1 MQIQPC
7 AFDGSLHIGAPKVC
21 WVRGLDASNRDIA
34 RQQVRQALQTCLAAE
49 LKCAPS
55 ELEVTNVRGQPVQ
68 VIRNGQPLSS
78 LHCSISHAPALAL
91 LAWRW
96 NGLVGVDVQA
106 VDAGAT
112 APELLATAPELLA
125 TAQLYLDKKSHE
137 ALAVCAHDAHF
148 FEAFAQAWVRQEAR
162 LKCAGLGLIEWS
174 EALDAQL
181 QGMHCAPLVLDKNLK
196 AAVAWR

>member
-21 WVRGLDASNRDIA
+21 LVRGLDASNRDIA

-49 LKCAPS
+49 LGCAPS

-68 VIRNGQPLSS
+68 VIRNGLPLSS

-91 LAWRW
+91 LAWHW

-106 VDAGAT
+106 VDAGVT
-112 APELLATAPELLA
+112 APELQATAR
-125 TAQLYLDKKSHE
+125 LYMIKK
-137 ALAVCAHDAHF
+137 AVK
-148 FEAFAQAWVRQEAR
+148 RLRYAR
-162 LKCAGLGLIEWS
+162 MMLIFLKRSRKPGCSRKRG
-174 EALDAQL
+174 
-181 QGMHCAPLVLDKNLK
+181 
-196 AAVAWR
+196 

>member
-21 WVRGLDASNRDIA
+21 QVWGLDASNRDIA
-34 RQQVRQALQTCLAAE
+34 RQQVRQALQSCLAAE

-68 VIRNGQPLSS
+68 IIRNGQPLSS

-96 NGLVGVDVQA
+96 NGPVGVDVQA
-106 VDAGAT
+106 VNAG
-112 APELLATAPELLA
+112 ATAPELLA
-125 TAQLYLDKKSHE
+125 TAQLYLGQKIHE
-137 ALAVCAHDAHF
+137 TLAMCAHDAQF

-181 QGMHCAPLVLDKNLK
+181 QGMHCAPLVLDKSLK

>member
-21 WVRGLDASNRDIA
+21 QLRGLDASNRDIA
-34 RQQVRQALQTCLAAE
+34 RHQVRQALQSCLADE
-49 LKCAPS
+49 LGCALS
-55 ELEVTNVRGQPVQ
+55 ELELTNVRGQPVQ
-68 VIRNGQPLSS
+68 VIRNGLLLSS

-96 NGLVGVDVQA
+96 NGPVGVDVQA
-106 VDAGAT
+106 VEAGAT
-112 APELLATAPELLA
+112 VPELLA
-125 TAQLYLDKKSHE
+125 TAQLYLDRKIRE
-137 ALAVCAHDAHF
+137 ALALYRYDAHF
-148 FEAFAQAWVRQEAR
+148 FEVFAQAWVLQEAR
-162 LKCAGLGLIEWS
+162 LKCAGLGLVEWS

-181 QGMHCAPLVLDKNLK
+181 QGMHYAPLVLDKNLK

>member
-21 WVRGLDASNRDIA
+21 LVRGLDASNRDIA

-49 LKCAPS
+49 LGCAPS

-68 VIRNGQPLSS
+68 VIRNGLLLNS
-78 LHCSISHAPALAL
+78 LYCSISHAPALAL
-91 LAWRW
+91 LAWCW
-96 NGLVGVDVQA
+96 NGTVGVDVQA

-112 APELLATAPELLA
+112 APELLATA
-125 TAQLYLDKKSHE
+125 QLYLGQKIHE

>member
-21 WVRGLDASNRDIA
+21 QVRGLDASNRDIA

-49 LKCAPS
+49 LGCAPS

-68 VIRNGQPLSS
+68 VNRNGLPLSS

-112 APELLATAPELLA
+112 APELLATA
-125 TAQLYLDKKSHE
+125 QLYLGQKIHE
-137 ALAVCAHDAHF
+137 ALAICAHDAHF